1 MSELTEDQKIAI
13 RRTELKAR
21 FSKDNLLGW
30 INQME
35 EDWAWNSHESGV
47 AEFAIDVLFNGY
59 KGKGYNDM
67 TFDELIPH
75 AEDALSQGFGPEEVR
90 EMYE

>member
-1 MSELTEDQKIAI
+1 MSELTEEQKIAI

-30 INQME
+30 INEME
-35 EDWAWNSHESGV
+35 EDWAWQGDSSV
-47 AEFAIDVLFNGY
+47 AEFAVDILFNGF

-75 AEDALSQGFGPEEVR
+75 AEEALSQGFGPEEAR
-90 EMYE
+90 EMYG

>member
-1 MSELTEDQKIAI
+1 MSELTNEEQFAI
-13 RRTELKAR
+13 RRTELKAKYSR
-21 FSKDNLLGW
+21 GDLLNW

-35 EDWAWNSHESGV
+35 EDWAWQGDSSV
-47 AEFAIDVLFNGY
+47 AEFAVDILFNGF

-75 AEDALSQGFGPEEVR
+75 AEDALSGGFGPEEAM

>member
-1 MSELTEDQKIAI
+1 MSELTEEQKDAL
-13 RRTELKAR
+13 RRTELKAKY
-21 FSKDNLLGW
+21 SKDELLEW

-35 EDWAWNSHESGV
+35 EDWAWQGDGSV
-47 AEFAIDVLFNGY
+47 AEFAVDILFNGF
-59 KGKGYNDM
+59 KGKGYNEM